1 MLKKIILG
9 TFSLL
14 ALISLTACGQSSESK
29 DKNNDVR
36 TMTDAQDHKVKIPNK
51 PKRIIAS
58 YLEDYLVALNEKP
71 IAQWTVGEGKIQN
84 YLQDELKD
92 IKTIN

>member
-29 DKNNDVR
+29 DKNNDV
-36 TMTDAQDHKVKIPNK
+36 
-51 PKRIIAS
+51 
-58 YLEDYLVALNEKP
+58 
-71 IAQWTVGEGKIQN
+71 
-84 YLQDELKD
+84 
-92 IKTIN
+92 